1 MQIQRYCALPNCTRF
16 TARYSFGMSGKAAVM
31 AKSAAWLGVAAVAA
45 SFAGLFLPF
54 ARVACSVCFL
64 AIFVRPSS
72 GSLLGSQDGTT
83 LLSLASAS
91 VIAWGLVV
99 MRRWRQ
105 PAAAVSLFL
114 FLAILVVV
122 GVDASHAWSR
132 VVGWNTDL
140 NPVALEVGFYVS
152 VVGAG
157 VASACAGVV
166 LIAGGGAGRMGWVA
180 AGGGVGVLSLS
191 PAIDPLGWALAAIG
205 LALVI
210 LWRFHTPAPGL
221 VLVGAGAGASA
232 MLAWFYSSYW
242 PYPFADPYQWTYA
255 VAIPLCLA
263 GVAIGLAWAI
273 LRREGSGVP
282 RRRRPHAP
290 A

>member
-1 MQIQRYCALPNCTRF
+1 MKLN
-16 TARYSFGMSGKAAVM
+16 FGMSGKAALT
-31 AKSAAWLGVAAVAA
+31 AKTASWLGLAAVTA

-54 ARVACSVCFL
+54 ARIACNVCAL

-99 MRRWRQ
+99 VGRWRQ

-114 FLAILVVV
+114 FLAILAVVS
-122 GVDASHAWSR
+122 VDASQAWLR
-132 VVGWNTDL
+132 VLGWNQGV
-140 NPVALEVGFYVS
+140 NPISLEVGFYVS
-152 VVGAG
+152 VVGTG
-157 VASACAGVV
+157 VASVCAGVV
-166 LIAGGGAGRMGWVA
+166 LIAGGGAGWMGWVA
-180 AGGGVGVLSLS
+180 AGGGFGILSLS
-191 PAIDPLGWALAAIG
+191 PAIDPLGLALPAIDPLGLALAAIC

-210 LWRFHTPAPGL
+210 LRRFQTPVPGL
-221 VLVGAGAGASA
+221 TMVGAGVGASV
-232 MLAWFYSSYW
+232 MLAWLYSPYW

-255 VAIPLCLA
+255 IAIPLCLA
-263 GVAIGLAWAI
+263 GVAMGLAWAM
-273 LRREGSGVP
+273 LRREGPSVP
-282 RRRRPHAP
+282 PRKRPHAP